1 MEFDYYYG
9 SQAEQFSFYRL
20 PKSLIKDKQFKRVSS
35 DAKIL
40 YGIMLDRMS
49 LSIKNHWVD
58 GENRVYIIFTLEDV
72 MNEFECSE
80 RKASYLMSEL
90 DTKSGIGLIEKK
102 RQGLGKPN
110 LIYLKNFLVQKDYS
124 YLSQDNDVQEATG
137 EVLQIQSCKNMQEQ
151 SGKDVQ
157 IKTGTDMQVQSCK
170 NLQVKSCKNEQVKSS
185 TDMQVQSSTGL
196 QNKSCNSLPPSYTN
210 INDTDYSNTN
220 PINLSCDESI
230 QGRMDGMEEIRIY
243 TEIVKEN
250 IDYDILLER
259 SSIGD
264 RGYIDEIVELMVET
278 ICIKRDYVK
287 IAGADYPYQLVKGK
301 LLKVDSSHIEY
312 VLESLHNNTTKV
324 RNIKSYLL
332 TSIYNAP
339 STIDSYYR
347 AEVNHD
353 MYGIN

>member
-1 MEFDYYYG
+1 MEFYYYYG

-49 LSIKNHWVD
+49 LSIKNRWVD
-58 GENRVYIIFTLEDV
+58 GDNRVYIIFTLEDV
-72 MNEFECSE
+72 MSEFECSE

-124 YLSQDNDVQEATG
+124 YLSEENAEVDETVPVQSCNDVQMQSG
-137 EVLQIQSCKNMQEQ
+137 KNVQIQS
-151 SGKDVQ
+151 
-157 IKTGTDMQVQSCK
+157 GTNLPVQSCK
-170 NLQVKSCKNEQVKSS
+170 NLQVKSCNDLPVLSS
-185 TDMQVQSSTGL
+185 TDL
-196 QNKSCNSLPPSYTN
+196 QNKSCNSLTPSYTN
-210 INDTDYSNTN
+210 INDTEYSYTN

-230 QGRMDGMEEIRIY
+230 SGTMDGMEEIRIY
-243 TEIVKEN
+243 TDIVKEN
-250 IDYDILLER
+250 IDYDILLENC
-259 SSIGD
+259 SIGD
-264 RGYIDEIVELMVET
+264 RGYLDEIVELMVET
-278 ICIKRDYVK
+278 ICIKRETVK

-301 LLKVDSSHIEY
+301 LLKVDSSHIQY
-312 VLESLHNNTTKV
+312 VIESLHNNTTKV
-324 RNIKSYLL
+324 RNIKAYLL

-353 MYGIN
+353 LYGMN